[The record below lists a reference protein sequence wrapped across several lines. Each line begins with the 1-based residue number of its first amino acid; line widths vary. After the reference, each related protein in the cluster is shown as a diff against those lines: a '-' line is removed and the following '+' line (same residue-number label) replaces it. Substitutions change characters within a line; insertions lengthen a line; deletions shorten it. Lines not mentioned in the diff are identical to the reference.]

1 MADLFDALDRE
12 TLAKRAWMP
21 GLIARFFPLRGLHAE
36 DFQGGS
42 EDGGLEEGEELFPSL
57 ASNSAIRACCSA
69 SVRLREV
76 QWEHAAAVA
85 SSFICFCIV
94 LLRAKL

>member
-1 MADLFDALDRE
+1 MLYALDRE
-12 TLAKRAWMP
+12 TLAKRAGMP
-21 GLIARFFPLRGLHAE
+21 GLTASFFPLRGLLE
-36 DFQGGS
+36 VDFQGGS
-42 EDGGLEEGEELFPSL
+42 EDGGLEELFPSL

-69 SVRLREV
+69 SVRSMEV
-76 QWEHAAAVA
+76 QREHAAAVA